1 MSTLTKVLIILQT
14 VFSILLCGIV
24 ATYVAN
30 ASDYKDKYETAR
42 DGQYSA
48 EARRDSLAQ
57 EWEDA
62 QLRLADAQKKAEETE
77 PVLLAQIAQLKDDLT
92 RTKAEIDTLNKRVTD
107 SMAAIKSAS
116 ATASQQTRL
125 YETAHAQL
133 KATES
138 DKIQLTKEYDETQSV
153 LLEKLAVVASQDKM
167 IRELEE
173 EKSEIQGRLEQY
185 LRQYGKVPAPATAA
199 TLVPSKVQMARPV
212 AAIGLKGLISDL
224 DIANKLAEISLGSTD
239 GVKEGM
245 KFIVTRDNEFIC
257 NVVVLDVD
265 AERAVGLLDL
275 VKDTPVTGDR
285 VSTN

>member
-30 ASDYKDKYETAR
+30 QENYRVSYDDALEAKTAAVRDKNSFAEEWTA
-42 DGQYSA
+42 A
-48 EARRDSLAQ
+48 KARLD
-57 EWEDA
+57 E
-62 QLRLADAQKKAEETE
+62 AQKKLEDTVPGLEAKIQELT
-77 PVLLAQIAQLKDDLT
+77 ADLT
-92 RTKAEIDTLNKRVTD
+92 RAEATISKHQVEVAGFVAEV
-107 SMAAIKSAS
+107 SAAL
-116 ATASQQTRL
+116 ATASQQTKL
-125 YETAHAQL
+125 YDTAHAQL

-138 DKIQLTKEYDETQSV
+138 EKIQLTKEYDETQAI
-153 LLEKLAVVASQDKM
+153 LLEKLAVLASQDKM

-185 LRQYGKVPAPATAA
+185 LRQYGKVPAAATAA
-199 TLVPSKVQMARPV
+199 TIVPSKVQLAQPV
-212 AAIGLKGLISDL
+212 KPIGLKGLISDL
-224 DIANKLAEISLGSTD
+224 DVQNKLAEISLGSTD

-245 KFIVTRDNEFIC
+245 KFIVTRDNQFVC

-265 AERAVGLLDL
+265 AERAVGILDL
-275 VKDTPVTGDR
+275 VKATPVKGDR

>member
-30 ASDYKDKYETAR
+30 ASDYND
-42 DGQYSA
+42 QYKISERAKNAAVLSKSTMA
-48 EARRDSLAQ
+48 EDWAA
-57 EWEDA
+57 A
-62 QLRLADAQKKAEETE
+62 KVKLADAQKKAEETE
-77 PVLLAQIAQLKDDLT
+77 PAMLAQINQLKDDLT

-167 IRELEE
+167 IRGLEE
-173 EKSEIQGRLEQY
+173 EKSEIQGRLELY

-212 AAIGLKGLISDL
+212 TAIGLKGLISDL
-224 DIANKLAEISLGSTD
+224 NMENRMAEISLGSTD

-275 VKDTPVTGDR
+275 VKGTPVTGDR

>member
-1 MSTLTKVLIILQT
+1 LSTLTKVLIILQT

-30 ASDYKDKYETAR
+30 ASDYKQKYDMSVRTKNAAVASKSSIE
-42 DGQYSA
+42 
-48 EARRDSLAQ
+48 E
-57 EWEDA
+57 EWNA
-62 QLRLADAQKKAEETE
+62 AKVKLVDAQKTAEETE
-77 PVLLAQIAQLKDDLT
+77 PVLTAQIVKLKDDLT
-92 RTKAEIDTLNKRVTD
+92 RTQAEIDTLNKRVTD
-107 SMAAIKSAS
+107 SMAAIKAAS
-116 ATASQQTRL
+116 ATASQQIRL

-138 DKIQLTKEYDETQSV
+138 DKIQLSKEYDETQSV

-167 IRELEE
+167 IRELQE

-185 LRQYGKVPAPATAA
+185 LHQYGKVPAPATAA
-199 TLVPSKVQMARPV
+199 TLVPSKVQMAQPV
-212 AAIGLKGLISDL
+212 SAIGLKGLISDL

-245 KFIVTRDNEFIC
+245 KFIVTRDNQFIC

-275 VKDTPVTGDR
+275 VKDTPVAGDR

>member
-1 MSTLTKVLIILQT
+1 LSTLTKVLIILQT
-14 VFSILLCGIV
+14 VFSLLLCGIV

-30 ASDYKDKYETAR
+30 ASDYKDKYTVSVDAKIAAMASKSNMEDDWAAA
-42 DGQYSA
+42 QVKLA
-48 EARRDSLAQ
+48 EAL
-57 EWEDA
+57 
-62 QLRLADAQKKAEETE
+62 QKVEETE
-77 PVLLAQIAQLKDDLT
+77 PALLAQIVQLTDDLT

-107 SMAAIKSAS
+107 SMAAINSAS

-125 YETAHAQL
+125 YETAHTQL

-138 DKIQLTKEYDETQSV
+138 DKIQLSKEYDETQSV

-185 LRQYGKVPAPATAA
+185 LRQYGMVAAPATAA
-199 TLVPSKVQMARPV
+199 TLVPSKVQLAQPV
-212 AAIGLKGLISDL
+212 RAIGLKGLISDL
-224 DIANKLAEISLGSTD
+224 NMENRMAEISLGSTD

-245 KFIVTRDNEFIC
+245 KFIVTRDNKFIC

-265 AERAVGLLDL
+265 AERSVGVLDL
-275 VKDTPVTGDR
+275 IKGTPVTGDR

>member
-1 MSTLTKVLIILQT
+1 MSVRTKNAAVASKS
-14 VFSILLCGIV
+14 SIEEEW
-24 ATYVAN
+24 N
-30 ASDYKDKYETAR
+30 AAKVK
-42 DGQYSA
+42 
-48 EARRDSLAQ
+48 
-57 EWEDA
+57 
-62 QLRLADAQKKAEETE
+62 LADAQKTAEETE
-77 PVLLAQIAQLKDDLT
+77 PVLTAQIVKLKDDLT
-92 RTKAEIDTLNKRVTD
+92 RTQAEIDTLNKRVTD
-107 SMAAIKSAS
+107 SMAAIKAAT
-116 ATASQQTRL
+116 ATASQQIRL

-138 DKIQLTKEYDETQSV
+138 DKIQLSKEYDETQSV

-199 TLVPSKVQMARPV
+199 TLVPSKVQMAQPV

-245 KFIVTRDNEFIC
+245 KFIVTRDNQFIC

-275 VKDTPVTGDR
+275 VKGTPVAGDR

>member
-1 MSTLTKVLIILQT
+1 LSTLTKVLIILQT

-30 ASDYKDKYETAR
+30 ASDYKDKYEMSVTSKNAAVASKTSIKEEW
-42 DGQYSA
+42 DAAKVKLA
-48 EARRDSLAQ
+48 EAL
-57 EWEDA
+57 
-62 QLRLADAQKKAEETE
+62 QKVEETE
-77 PVLLAQIAQLKDDLT
+77 PTLRAQIVKLTDDLT
-92 RTKAEIDTLNKRVTD
+92 RTQAEIDTLNKRVTD
-107 SMAAIKSAS
+107 SMATIQAAS
-116 ATASQQTRL
+116 ATASQQSKL

-133 KATES
+133 KITES
-138 DKIQLTKEYDETQSV
+138 DKIQLGKEYDETQSV

-185 LRQYGKVPAPATAA
+185 LRQYGKVAAPATAA
-199 TLVPSKVQMARPV
+199 TLVPSRVQLAQPV
-212 AAIGLKGLISDL
+212 KAIGLKGLISDL
-224 DIANKLAEISLGSTD
+224 NMENRMAEISLGSTD

-245 KFIVTRDNEFIC
+245 KFIVTRDNQFVC

-275 VKDTPVTGDR
+275 VKKAPVKGDK

>member
-1 MSTLTKVLIILQT
+1 LSTLTKVLIILQT

-30 ASDYKDKYETAR
+30 ASDYND
-42 DGQYSA
+42 QYKISERAKNAAVLSKSTMA
-48 EARRDSLAQ
+48 EDWAA
-57 EWEDA
+57 A
-62 QLRLADAQKKAEETE
+62 KVKLADAQKKAEETE
-77 PVLLAQIAQLKDDLT
+77 PAMLAQINQLKDDLT

-167 IRELEE
+167 IRGLEE
-173 EKSEIQGRLEQY
+173 EKSEIQGRLELY

-212 AAIGLKGLISDL
+212 TAIGLKGLISDL
-224 DIANKLAEISLGSTD
+224 NMENRMAEISLGSTD

-275 VKDTPVTGDR
+275 VKGTPVTGDR

>member
-30 ASDYKDKYETAR
+30 ASDYKDKYEVSVTTKNAAVASKASIA
-42 DGQYSA
+42 DEWDA
-48 EARRDSLAQ
+48 AKVKLEKAQ
-57 EWEDA
+57 
-62 QLRLADAQKKAEETE
+62 QKVEETS
-77 PVLLAQIAQLKDDLT
+77 PALQAQIVKLTDDLT
-92 RTKAEIDTLNKRVTD
+92 RTKAEIDTLSKRVTD
-107 SMAAIKSAS
+107 SMATIQAAS
-116 ATASQQTRL
+116 ATASQQTKL

-133 KATES
+133 KVAES
-138 DKIQLTKEYDETQSV
+138 DKIQIGREYDETQSV
-153 LLEKLAVVASQDKM
+153 LLEKLAVVASQDKK

-185 LRQYGKVPAPATAA
+185 LRQYGKVAAPATAA

-212 AAIGLKGLISDL
+212 QAIGLKGLISDL
-224 DIANKLAEISLGSTD
+224 DVANQLAEISLGSTD

-245 KFIVTRDNEFIC
+245 KFIVTRNNQFVC

-265 AERAVGLLDL
+265 AERAVGLLNL
-275 VKDTPVTGDR
+275 VKTTPVKGDR